1 MLNVRRNVMAS
12 LFAFAVLVSSSSAF
26 AGIAQSQR
34 ISQIGI
40 YGSSTTPYI
49 IFYLENGV
57 SNAPSCA
64 QWTGTMVLDISTAR
78 GKALQQL
85 LTSAYLSGRNV
96 QITGS
101 GSCVTPSGSGGLAM
115 ETISYAIMQQ

>member
-1 MLNVRRNVMAS
+1 MLNMRRNVVAS

-26 AGIAQSQR
+26 AGTAYSQR
-34 ISQIGI
+34 IAQIGV
-40 YGSSTTPYI
+40 YGSSTTPYV

-57 SNAPSCA
+57 SNSPSCVG
-64 QWTGTMVLDISTAR
+64 WGGSMVLDISTAR
-78 GKALQQL
+78 GKALQQM

-96 QITGS
+96 YIQGS

-115 ETISYAIMQQ
+115 ETITYAMMQQ